1 MVSGLIIS
9 FHEGLIRGSSLPCSK
24 MANDRDT
31 MKDVSHTGHRTTP
44 RRKESGNEDEDPS
57 QKRKKKRS
65 SANSI
70 SEYWRSH

>member
-31 MKDVSHTGHRTTP
+31 MKDVSHRAPNDT
-44 RRKESGNEDEDPS
+44 
-57 QKRKKKRS
+57 
-65 SANSI
+65 SAKGVW
-70 SEYWRSH
+70 ERGRGPVAEEEEEEE